1 MIAKSTIGVAYKES
15 TKSQSLG
22 VVLSE
27 FEAFKLFAKFFCKT
41 ATSETKT

>member
-1 MIAKSTIGVAYKES
+1 MIAKSTIGVAYKEC
-15 TKSQSLG
+15 TKKFI
-22 VVLSE
+22 VRCRLSE